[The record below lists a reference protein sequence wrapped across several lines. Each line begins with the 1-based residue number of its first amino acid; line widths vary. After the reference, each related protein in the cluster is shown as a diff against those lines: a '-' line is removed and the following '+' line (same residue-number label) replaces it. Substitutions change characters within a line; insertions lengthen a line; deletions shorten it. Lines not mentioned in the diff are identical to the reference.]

1 MHEYRC
7 AFGSAFLA
15 MALIAASF
23 ASSPQ
28 VRAAVYDCEMDGEH
42 VNPANG
48 STTRGRTGI
57 MKCVDR
63 DTRKLVREEEYRNGR
78 AVGHRKFVDYRG
90 NVSVWSVN
98 EQGNREGEARRY
110 DAEGNLL
117 AEERYANGNATGLQV
132 YYYASG
138 NVQRRVYHEPGKGRR
153 ASIEYTDRGELM
165 RLDCADEPLLGDD
178 RELCGFNGRVSEVT
192 FHDAKGQVAGRA
204 RFENGKRLAMTALG
218 AGGAVARSEEEAH
231 GGRRVVRVHFPDGAL
246 RMETVV
252 AGKLRESERELAQS
266 GQRLR
271 ETRWHDGWKAEETLW
286 YLNGQP
292 KSKTRWEREGKEMRV
307 ISETYWDNGRMRERS
322 TRDNRGNYIG
332 VVERYTEKGELESE
346 ATYRMGKLTRR
357 RSYKDGK
364 LEVDEEL
371 FEDGS
376 RKSVRRAQ

>member
-1 MHEYRC
+1 MHGHRRD
-7 AFGSAFLA
+7 FGSAFCA
-15 MALIAASF
+15 MALIAACC
-23 ASSPQ
+23 ASPQ
-28 VRAAVYDCEMDGEH
+28 ARAAVYDCEMDGAH

-48 STTRGRTGI
+48 STTAGRTGI

-63 DTRKLVREEEYRNGR
+63 DSRKLVREEEYRDGR

-98 EQGNREGEARRY
+98 EQGNREGAARRY

-117 AEERYANGNATGLQV
+117 AEERYANGSAAGLQV
-132 YYYASG
+132 YYYKSG
-138 NVQRRVYHEPGKGRR
+138 SVQRRVYHEPGKGRR
-153 ASIEYTDRGELM
+153 ASVEYNDRGELM
-165 RLDCADEPLLGDD
+165 RLTCADAPLLGED
-178 RELCGFNGRVSEVT
+178 RALCGFDGKVSEVT
-192 FHDAKGQVAGRA
+192 FHNARGEVAGRA
-204 RFENGKRLAMTALG
+204 RFENGRRLAMTTFG
-218 AGGAVARSEEEAH
+218 AGGAVARSEQEAH

-246 RMETVV
+246 QLETVV

-292 KSKTRWEREGKEMRV
+292 KSKTRWEREGKEIRV
-307 ISETYWDNGRMRERS
+307 IRETYWDNGRMRERS
-322 TRDNRGNYIG
+322 TRDNRGNLIG
-332 VVERYTEKGELESE
+332 VVERYTEKGELESK
-346 ATYRMGKLTRR
+346 ANYRMGKLTRR
-357 RSYKDGK
+357 RSYKDGQ
-364 LEVDEEL
+364 LALDEEL